1 MARGR
6 NSRSRGVNK
15 TRKTAIKI
23 NRAISSSRISQNFA
37 DNSKKMIYKDKMP
50 NGFWPRMKFRL
61 KPKHL
66 YEYWFS
72 KQGAIMALRIIGISI
87 VVFFLLII
95 ALFAYYR
102 KDLPKFTGIDGQNL
116 GGSIS
121 YYDRSGQH
129 LIYQDNNGIVRL
141 PVSSDKI
148 SQYLKEATIAVEDK
162 NFYKEGAFDLKGIL
176 RAAFHDIFGIG
187 SGLQGG
193 STITQQLVKLNENWT
208 NDHTI
213 SRKIKELILAVEIER
228 EYSKDQVL
236 NGYLNIAPYGGE
248 NYGAQA
254 AAKAYF
260 NGDAN
265 LGTDKITAIAEATF
279 LAAIPKSPGVY
290 SPYSSLKYNPSSD
303 DSFNK
308 KGLLDRQQYILRLM
322 VQQKYITQA
331 EADSAAKVD
340 VLAKLPVPL
349 TTQDTTNVAPQ
360 FIDSVKSQLQNQLG
374 GSVTNKGGLKVI
386 TTLDWNLQQN
396 AENDIANNVNNAHYN
411 NADVQAMVGE
421 DVQTGQVVMQT
432 QGVET
437 IDANGNR
444 AATKY
449 CDNALSGSC
458 TDWTNSEVYPGSSLK
473 PFVYSAFMENNNNVG
488 AGSVLFDASHT
499 SLSAGGATWYACTN
513 GNNCANDWDSYL
525 SSAPAEWMTLRYA
538 LAGSRNVPAMKAA
551 LSVLPNDKSFGHQD
565 SLVKFANTY
574 SDLTGYSN
582 NLWDNQTGATQH
594 YTTADM
600 KNFYLTA
607 EAATGNDFV
616 HISQQVNAD
625 ASLARLG
632 NVLPQSYI
640 LKISSSEGKV
650 LYQWTQPKGHQA
662 IRQDTAYIIDNILS
676 DPNATYLGPSYGLQ
690 HWSGWDTAVKT
701 GTNNISKTGVMT
713 AWNTKYAVVSVVTS
727 RDMTTTL
734 AGFMENITGPL
745 TKTWQKQA
753 LQSLP
758 DFNHPTNWTAPSD
771 IKNLPSYKLTGP
783 TDGRGYANW
792 QASPSTDIFPSWF
805 VQRNGSSS
813 STVSIDKVSTKIHDA
828 ANGNAVEY
836 QATSCTPDL
845 AKQNSS
851 GLQAGG
857 FSVDIFYPKQF
868 DNMTAFL
875 QAISPGTTSLAQ
887 DDIHNCSD
895 NKPNLSLTINDSKK
909 PSNTDSNGN
918 PQCNPTCTI
927 TVTATGGTYDLN
939 DTNNLGDQAGTIKI
953 YLSTDMS
960 NPISTITIP
969 AGNNPYSTTFNY
981 TPTTAG
987 SFTINGV
994 VTDSVLYQSNTSV
1007 NAVATG
1013 KP

>member
-6 NSRSRGVNK
+6 NNRARTVNK
-15 TRKTAIKI
+15 AKRSSIKL
-23 NRAISSSRISQNFA
+23 NSSIAGRRVSQNFA
-37 DNSKKMIYKDKMP
+37 DKNKRAIYSYGLSG
-50 NGFWPRMKFRL
+50 NFWERMRL
-61 KPKHL
+61 RLRPKHL

-72 KQGAIMALRIIGISI
+72 KQGAIMSLRIIGISI

-95 ALFAYYR
+95 ALFAFYR
-102 KDLPKFTGIDGQNL
+102 KDLPKLTDINGQNL
-116 GGSIS
+116 GGSIT
-121 YYDRSGQH
+121 YYDRTGQT
-129 LIYQDNNGIVRL
+129 IIFQDNNGIVRL
-141 PVSSDKI
+141 PVASDKI
-148 SQYLKEATIAVEDK
+148 SNYLKEATIAVEDK
-162 NFYKEGAFDLKGIL
+162 NFYKEGAFDLKGII

-208 NDHTI
+208 NDHTV

-254 AAKAYF
+254 ATKAYF
-260 NGDAN
+260 GSDAT
-265 LGTDKITAIAEATF
+265 LSTDKITAIAQASF

-290 SPYSSLKYNPSSD
+290 SPYSSIKYNPSSD
-303 DSFNK
+303 DSFDK
-308 KGLLDRQQYILRLM
+308 KSLLSRQKYILQLM
-322 VQQKYITQA
+322 VQQKYITQSD
-331 EADSAAKVD
+331 ADAATKVD
-340 VLAKLPVPL
+340 VLAMLPAKL
-349 TTQDTTNVAPQ
+349 TTQNTTNKAPQ

-374 GSVTNKGGLKVI
+374 GAVTNKGNLKVI
-386 TTLDWNLQQN
+386 TTLDMNLQQD
-396 AENDIANNVNNAHYN
+396 AEDDINKNVNNAHYN
-411 NADVQAMVGE
+411 AADVQAMVGE

-437 IDANGNR
+437 LDGNGNR
-444 AATKY
+444 TTTKY
-449 CDNALSGSC
+449 CDNGIGGSC

-473 PFVYSAFMENNNNVG
+473 PFVYSAFIENNNNVG

-499 SLSAGGATWYACTN
+499 SLSAGGVTWYACSN

-551 LSVLPNDKSFGHQD
+551 LSVLPNDNSAGHQD

-574 SDLTGYSN
+574 SGLTGYPN
-582 NLWDNQTGATQH
+582 VLWDNQTGASQH

-600 KNFYLTA
+600 KNYYLTA

-632 NVLPQSYI
+632 KVLPQAYI
-640 LKISSSEGKV
+640 LKITNASGKV
-650 LYQWTQPKGHQA
+650 LYEWTQPKGNQA
-662 IRQDTAYIIDNILS
+662 LRADTAYIINNILS

-753 LQSLP
+753 LQRLP
-758 DFNHPTNWTAPSD
+758 DFNKPTNWTAPSD

-783 TDGRGYANW
+783 SDGKGYANW
-792 QASPSTDIFPSWF
+792 QASPSSDIFPSWYI
-805 VQRNGSSS
+805 QRSGNSQSAIK
-813 STVSIDKVSTKIHDA
+813 IDKVSTKIHND
-828 ANGNAVEY
+828 ANGTNLEY
-836 QATSCTPDL
+836 IATSCTPDL
-845 AKQNSS
+845 AKQSS
-851 GLQAGG
+851 GSVPAGG
-857 FSVDIFYPKQF
+857 LSVDLFYPKQY
-868 DNMTAFL
+868 DNMKAFL
-875 QAISPGTTSLAQ
+875 QAIAPSDSSLAQ

-895 NKPNLSLTINDSKK
+895 NKPNLSITINDSKK
-909 PSNTDSNGN
+909 PGTVDKNGN
-918 PQCNPTCTI
+918 PICSPTCAITI
-927 TVTATGGTYDLN
+927 TATGGTYDLS
-939 DTNNLGDQAGTIKI
+939 DTNSLGDPAGTIKI
-953 YLSTDMS
+953 YNSNDMS
-960 NPISTITIP
+960 NPIDTITIP
-969 AGNNPYSTTFNY
+969 SGNNPYSTTFNY

-987 SFTINGV
+987 TFTIDGV
-994 VTDSVLYQSNTSV
+994 VTDSVLYQYSTTT

-1013 KP
+1013 TI